1 MSSYEAADILD
12 LAMQVERSGEAF
24 YRGVAAKSTSP
35 ELKSLFTDLADQE
48 VIHHETFSNLR
59 REVQHRSLMSDDEW
73 AWYLDNLSTVVQS
86 DLFEGPEKALA
97 AAEKATDRND
107 ALRTAIGFEKDT
119 LFFFYDV
126 RDQVMATD
134 QPVIDKVV
142 AEERAHIRRLA
153 GLLRSD

>member
-24 YRGVAAKSTSP
+24 YRGVAAKSTSS
-35 ELKSLFTDLADQE
+35 ELKSLFTDLAEQE
-48 VIHHETFSNLR
+48 VSHYATFSNLR
-59 REVQHRSLMSDDEW
+59 GEVQHRALMSDEEW
-73 AWYLDNLSTVVQS
+73 AWYLDYLSTVVQS

-107 ALRTAIGFEKDT
+107 ALRMAIGFEKET

-126 RDQVMATD
+126 REQVMETD
-134 QPVIDKVV
+134 RPVIDQVV